1 MATTNRLFQDF
12 ISFTVDTDPG
22 SGGLSLSGPGLADL
36 LVVADPDFIALT
48 LDPEEVNG
56 DSEIIWV
63 SVHSSAATTATIVRE
78 QEGTTGRA
86 HPIGTVVVAGVTAV
100 GIGTL
105 PGFDF
110 QGVRA
115 GRSGSA
121 FSIAS
126 GSDVAVEW
134 NAETFDSDAF
144 HDNSTN
150 PTRLTV
156 PSGLGGKYAVHGLL
170 LMPGAAVGS
179 GGTGRHIRIRKNG
192 TTSMATSLIPV
203 EAADVSIIS
212 MSIEIYSLVDLAAT
226 DYVELMGQQDTGG
239 TVDVTGDN
247 TVGAFFEMHLV
258 GV

>member
-56 DSEIIWV
+56 DAEIIWV
-63 SVHSSAATTATIVRE
+63 SAHTSAATTATIVRG

-86 HPIGTVVVAGVTAV
+86 HPIGTVVVAGVTAD
-100 GIGTL
+100 GLGEFL
-105 PGFDF
+105 RDF
-110 QGVRA
+110 VGVRV
-115 GRSGSA
+115 GRVTSA

-126 GSDVAVEW
+126 GSDISVEW

-150 PTRLTV
+150 PNRLTV
-156 PSGLGGKYAVHGLL
+156 PSGLGGKYLITGVLL
-170 LMPGAAVGS
+170 HPGPSLGGS
-179 GGTGRHIRIRKNG
+179 QRHVAIYKNG
-192 TTSMATSLIPV
+192 STVIGRNQDSVAGSNIVSISLMVTSLADLVAGDWV
-203 EAADVSIIS
+203 EIQ
-212 MSIEIYSLVDLAAT
+212 
-226 DYVELMGQQDTGG
+226 GQQDTGSDQ
-239 TVDVTGDN
+239 DVTATNDE
-247 TVGAFFEMHLV
+247 TAYFEMHLV
-258 GV
+258 GA